1 MNDKKIGLIGLG
13 NVGSKIA
20 NNILDGGFKLF
31 IYDLEL
37 SIPKDKE
44 DSVNLKFGTFCDP
57 K

>member
-31 IYDLEL
+31 IYDLDKKKSL
-37 SIPKDKE
+37 SLVKKVLIGAPH
-44 DSVNLKFGTFCDP
+44 
-57 K
+57 